1 MQDPIIDQLN
11 QDVALSNALRNFLA
25 SPPIIDFVKACV
37 ADAVRD
43 ELDRRA
49 PRDLSSEISVAI
61 ADYMEDDDKLK
72 RRIYGAIDYGEIAA
86 ALDLH
91 DVAREVDS
99 RDLAREIDLEDLAS
113 HITIDDDAI
122 ESRIDYRSLANALIR
137 QARAS

>member
-11 QDVALSNALRNFLA
+11 QDVALANALRNFLA
-25 SPPIIDFVKACV
+25 SPPIITFIKACV

-49 PRDLSSEISVAI
+49 PRDLSSEISHAI
-61 ADYMEDDDKLK
+61 DNYMEDDNKLK
-72 RRIYGAIDYGEIAA
+72 RRISGLIDYGEIAA
-86 ALDLH
+86 ALDLY

-113 HITIDDDAI
+113 HITIDEDAI
-122 ESRIDYRSLANALIR
+122 ESKIDYHSLANALIR